1 MLHINWK
8 IATKTKRLT
17 NWYWF
22 HVRIIGRKHSKEKN
36 YITYNSALK
45 MVKKGKYKLMY
56 YFIYFLRNTISMNH
70 IWNIFITHFIFK
82 HISTFVHDLL
92 FLDFTALWYVKHI
105 TINNHITIGK
115 ILISWKIILFLRKVV
130 LSNILQDFLPSGHL
144 L

>member
-1 MLHINWK
+1 MDATKHNNNVLIPAFVIEINNCKNFNQLLHINWK

-82 HISTFVHDLL
+82 HICLGLAFFRFYRTVICKAHKTIITLL
-92 FLDFTALWYVKHI
+92 
-105 TINNHITIGK
+105 
-115 ILISWKIILFLRKVV
+115 
-130 LSNILQDFLPSGHL
+130 
-144 L
+144 

>member
-45 MVKKGKYKLMY
+45 MWKKGKYKLMY

-70 IWNIFITHFIFK
+70 IWNIFINHFIFK
-82 HISTFVHDLL
+82 HISTFVYDLF
-92 FLDFTALWYVKHI
+92 FLRFYRTVICKAQD
-105 TINNHITIGK
+105 NQITIGK
-115 ILISWKIILFLRKVV
+115 IPIGWKIILFRRKVV